1 MTHDLHYTLVIVE
14 NCNFVPCI
22 AEERICPARMVE
34 VMDDSC
40 DEQCC
45 QLNGLQLVLG
55 ISAHHIKVSVNGM
68 ISVTSHR
75 VSLTLDLDH

>member
-1 MTHDLHYTLVIVE
+1 MSHDLHYILVIVE

-40 DEQCC
+40 DEQRC
-45 QLNGLQLVLG
+45 QLNGLQLVLE
-55 ISAHHIKVSVNGM
+55 ISAHHIR
-68 ISVTSHR
+68 SHQSKCQWYGECDITQSR
-75 VSLTLDLDH
+75 SNT